1 VERESEDDAW
11 RSIVEHYG
19 ERVSIDADDA
29 LRAEPVAETP
39 ASASPWDEPGADD
52 RTDLGP
58 DPESEDVLRAEDE
71 DRFVPPPPP
80 PLPRVAPDRL
90 LAWAGVFG
98 APVVLLTAV
107 VTGIDLPAWLGY
119 LLVGGF
125 LGGFVYLVTR
135 MPRGPRDPFD
145 DGARL

>member
-1 VERESEDDAW
+1 VERDNEDDAW

-19 ERVSIDADDA
+19 ERVSIEADDA
-29 LRAEPVAETP
+29 PGAEPGPESP
-39 ASASPWDEPGADD
+39 ASVPSWGQGGADD
-52 RTDLGP
+52 RTDIGT
-58 DPESEDVLRAEDE
+58 DPENEGVLRDPDQ

-135 MPRGPRDPFD
+135 MPRGPRDPSD